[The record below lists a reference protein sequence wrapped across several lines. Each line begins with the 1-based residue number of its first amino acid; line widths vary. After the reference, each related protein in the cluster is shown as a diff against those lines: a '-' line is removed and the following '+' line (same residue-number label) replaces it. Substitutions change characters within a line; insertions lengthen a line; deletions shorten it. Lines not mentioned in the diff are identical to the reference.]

1 MNKNNF
7 AYLNKEPAIPC
18 PSGSPLKDEFQL
30 VTEGNNMTLKK
41 VGTINIQKKIESY
54 RDSVDLG
61 KMIERYKRGDTSAL
75 NRGNGGFYADVSDM
89 SSDLAEQ
96 IENQRVA
103 AEYIVQAQNAAETK
117 EKADKAEKMADIS
130 EQEVTNE

>member
-7 AYLNKEPAIPC
+7 AYLNKESAIPC
-18 PSGSPLKDEFQL
+18 PSGSPVKDEFQL

-61 KMIERYKRGDTSAL
+61 RMIERYKRGDSSAL

-89 SSDLAEQ
+89 STDLAEQ
-96 IENQRVA
+96 IENQRIA
-103 AEYIVQAQNAAETK
+103 AEYIAQAQNTAKVEETAE
-117 EKADKAEKMADIS
+117 KAEKTADS
-130 EQEVTNE
+130 GNEEVTIE